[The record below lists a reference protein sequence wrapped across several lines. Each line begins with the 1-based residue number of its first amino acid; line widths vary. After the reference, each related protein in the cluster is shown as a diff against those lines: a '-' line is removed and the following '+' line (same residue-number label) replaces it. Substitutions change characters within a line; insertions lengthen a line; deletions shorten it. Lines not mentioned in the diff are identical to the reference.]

1 MKWFY
6 KDRGYFEAKSQ
17 GYDKTMKR
25 TVTENPLEL
34 VDILRNKR
42 LL

>member
-17 GYDKTMKR
+17 GYEATLKKEVNR
-25 TVTENPLEL
+25 TFSGNE
-34 VDILRNKR
+34 
-42 LL
+42 